1 MKRRRRFSTAVV
13 FKFNLRVE
21 SFTDSATV
29 AYGAEDR
36 TKKSFGVSS
45 SMEGIGSRLGR
56 VSSRYGPAAT
66 VFNGPVRKWKKKWV
80 LASSSS
86 SGLNYQTSSH
96 SQSNAQKLL
105 LCRWT
110 PIHPP
115 TSSEADE
122 ATAPPDEPPKRKF
135 RYTPVSSNLYLNPF
149 CISNLC
155 SVCGQRVIPIAIAFV
170 ACELWSVAGV
180 LSEGFL
186 KFFLN
191 LVYG

>member
-13 FKFNLRVE
+13 FEFNLRVE

-36 TKKSFGVSS
+36 GQKFFEAST

-56 VSSRYGPAAT
+56 ASSRYGPAAT

-86 SGLNYQTSSH
+86 SGLTYQPSSQ

-115 TSSEADE
+115 TSSEADG

-135 RYTPVSSNLYLNPF
+135 RYTPVSSKLYLNPF
-149 CISNLC
+149 CMSIDALC
-155 SVCGQRVIPIAIAFV
+155 MV
-170 ACELWSVAGV
+170 
-180 LSEGFL
+180 SERLRLRLFHVNWECSRFL
-186 KFFLN
+186 K
-191 LVYG
+191 